1 MKLNVKGYTN
11 EQLEDCVDLIN
22 KIENMYESEISE
34 ALYDYITENENV
46 FDKIEAEVIK
56 LLPWAIK
63 EYNITTDDEVETC
76 LYNCD
81 ALYMKAICN
90 VMGDKV
96 IPIKCG
102 WGMIRLA
109 NESEE

>member
-1 MKLNVKGYTN
+1 MKLNVKGFTD
-11 EQLEDCVDLIN
+11 EQLKNCVDLIN

-46 FDKIEAEVIK
+46 FDKIEAEVIR
-56 LLPWAIK
+56 LLPWAID
-63 EYNITTDDEVETC
+63 EYGITTDDNEETC

-90 VMGDKV
+90 VVGDKV
-96 IPIKCG
+96 IAVECGYGTIKL
-102 WGMIRLA
+102 I
-109 NESEE
+109 NE